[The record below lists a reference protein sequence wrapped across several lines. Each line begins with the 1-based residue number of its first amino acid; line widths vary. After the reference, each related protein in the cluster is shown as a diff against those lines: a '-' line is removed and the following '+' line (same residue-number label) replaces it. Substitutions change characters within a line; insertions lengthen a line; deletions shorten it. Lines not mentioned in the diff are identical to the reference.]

1 VEKIALIT
9 GGSSGIGL
17 ATATLLH
24 KEGYK
29 VIITGRNT
37 QKLDEVRQSI
47 GHNCFAYEMDMSE
60 QIKIP
65 SFVKLVL
72 DKFGKIDVLINNA
85 GVNLKKSLFE
95 VTDQEFEDII
105 KINTNSIF
113 SLTREVAKHM
123 VDAKIQGSIVNISSM
138 AAHYGLPFVVAYAS
152 SKTAVEGMTRALA
165 AELGSYGIRVNTVA
179 PGFIKT
185 PMSSKALDSDPERK
199 NKVLSRTPLGILGEP
214 EDIAHAISFLIS
226 EKAKFINGVV
236 LKVDGGNSIGF

>member
-1 VEKIALIT
+1 MEKIALIT